1 MAALPGI
8 KDVARRAGVSAGTV
22 SNVLNRPELVTAATR
37 EKVELAIG
45 ELGFVRNEAARHLRT
60 GSSRAVGLVVLD
72 SANPFF
78 AELAR
83 GVEDT
88 VFEAGGVV
96 LVGNSGGQPS
106 RERGYLDL
114 FAEQH
119 LRGVLLSPT
128 ADQLPDVSGLGRRG
142 VPLVLLDHPG
152 GAEPFSAVLVDD
164 IAGGR
169 LAGCH
174 LIELGHRRICY
185 VSGPNSL
192 RQSRSRL
199 EGFADAVSDGN
210 AQLDV
215 VEAAAMTV
223 AEGRVVG
230 ERFAAEPA
238 SQRAT
243 AIFAANDLLALGILN
258 ACVEHGI
265 DVPGS
270 VSLIGFDDITFA
282 QTAVVPLTS
291 IEQPAYTMGREGARL
306 LYEELA
312 AGAAGEPFEPRR
324 VSFAPRL
331 SVRRSTGPATA

>member
-22 SNVLNRPELVTAATR
+22 SNVLNRPALVTAATR
-37 EKVELAIG
+37 DKVELAIE

-72 SANPFF
+72 AANPFF

-88 VFEAGGVV
+88 VAEAGGVV
-96 LVGNSGGQPS
+96 LVGNSGGRRS

-128 ADQLPDVSGLGRRG
+128 EDQLPDVSGLRRRG

-152 GAEPFSAVLVDD
+152 GSEPYSAVLVDD

-169 LAGCH
+169 LAGSH
-174 LIELGHRRICY
+174 LVELGHRRLRY

-199 EGFADAVSDGN
+199 EGFAESVAAADGR
-210 AQLDV
+210 LEV

-223 AEGRVVG
+223 EEGRRVG
-230 ERFAAEPA
+230 ERFAAEPEA
-238 SQRAT
+238 GRAT

-258 ACVEHGI
+258 AFVEHGI
-265 DVPGS
+265 EVPGR
-270 VSLIGFDDITFA
+270 VSLVGFDDITFA

-312 AGAAGEPFEPRR
+312 ARAGGEPFEPRR

-331 SVRRSTGPATA
+331 SVRRSTGPAR